1 MSDKAVSIDSD
12 ETETPPEVFRRLAAK
27 YAPGGFDLDA
37 FAAHDN
43 ALVDVYYTADGYW
56 LREASPQPD
65 DPPDAATVDVTRLGD
80 RDGLTGSW
88 GTNTAVFANPP
99 YSSGFPAHAVAKAWA
114 EMARPDGPHTIVM
127 LLPAR
132 TDSRWWREHVEP
144 YRDGRD
150 PGAAGVTLTTDFSL
164 GRVEFLRNG
173 QRIPLTKKCLDG
185 RRVVVTK
192 KRDGSPRLSSVRFGV
207 VVLVWR
213 RATKNNGR

>member
-1 MSDKAVSIDSD
+1 MLAKSIDSD
-12 ETETPPEVFRRLAAK
+12 ETETPPEVFRRLAAA

-56 LREASPQPD
+56 LREAHPQPD
-65 DPPDAATVDVTRLGD
+65 DPPDAVTVDVTRLGD

-99 YSSGFPAHAVAKAWA
+99 YSGGFPAAAVAKAWA

-132 TDSRWWREHVEP
+132 TDSRWWREQVEP

-150 PGAAGVTLTTDFSL
+150 PYAAVTLTTDFSL

-173 QRIPLTKKCLDG
+173 QRIQATKKGPDG
-185 RRVVVTK
+185 RRVPVFN
-192 KRDGSPRLSSVRFGV
+192 RDGTPRLSSARFGV